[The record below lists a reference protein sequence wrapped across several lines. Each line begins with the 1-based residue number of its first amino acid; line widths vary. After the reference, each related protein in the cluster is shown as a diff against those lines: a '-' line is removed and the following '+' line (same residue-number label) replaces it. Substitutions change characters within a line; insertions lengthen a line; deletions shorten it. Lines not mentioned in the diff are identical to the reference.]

1 MSSWGRGVWF
11 WMFCFFV
18 ASFSGRA
25 VTLFDLDATWR
36 WRKGTSEASLPDPA
50 AWRQVSFDDTSWSQ
64 GPAPVFYGEPLAG
77 TEVPDMRGSYTSV
90 YLRKTFVIPNPAEI
104 ASLKLRALSDD
115 GFVAWING
123 QVVTRFNVPDGEIAF
138 SGTALTTF
146 SEPLPVETYDIPG
159 FRNVLV
165 PGTNVIAVLGLNASL
180 GNSSDFVFEAALDAT
195 IDDQPPAVLSVTP
208 APGAR
213 VRELTLVQV
222 TFNEPVAGVDAA
234 DLRVN
239 GVGATRVT
247 GYGGDVYVFEF
258 ASAPRGAATLSWAAS
273 AGIHDLSLR
282 QNSFAGGS
290 WSVVVDPDLLPPGVG
305 LSEFMAQ
312 NRRTLNDEDG
322 DASDWIEVQNTSDAV
337 ASLAGWALTDDPA
350 NLAKWHFPPVSIPA
364 RGFLLVFAS
373 GKDRTNATAR
383 LHTNFRLSSGGG
395 TLALVRPGGVVASD
409 FGASYPPQVEDVSYG
424 RLATDPKATGYFTK
438 PTPGAVNAEG
448 GPGFAPEVEFSR
460 IGGTF
465 TDRFELRLS
474 TVNPTA
480 TIRYTLDGSVP
491 TETSAA
497 FNPSAP
503 IVIATPTRVRARAFV
518 AGLLPGPMRG
528 EYYVQ
533 LNPSAVAVKSTLPLV
548 ILHSF
553 GGGTVPADGEYLSFL
568 SIYEPRAGAASLTNA
583 PDLRTRAKINIR
595 GSSTLYQSKHNYSVE
610 FRDER
615 EAARD
620 LSPLGL
626 PADSDWILYAP
637 DNFEPILIHNPLAFQ
652 LSRDIG
658 QYAPRTRFVEVYLQL
673 TTGVVTSSSYVGI
686 YVLMEK
692 IKRSPD
698 RVDIAKLEPE
708 HTTEPMVSGGY
719 LLKVDRLDPGDG
731 GLYAGGQA
739 MGFVDPKEQDF
750 QLPQRAP
757 QRSYIQTYLD
767 RFSTALYA
775 SNWTDPVRG
784 WRAFVDEPS
793 WIDHHLLNVLTFNVD
808 ALRLSAYFRKPR
820 GGKLEFGPVWDFD
833 RALDSTDGRDSTPR
847 VWRSQV
853 SDMGTDFFNYPW
865 WGRMFQDP
873 DFWQAYI
880 DRYQALRQTQF
891 STNHLFGLIDQ
902 LTDEVRPAQPREAAR
917 WSGFTTPRT
926 SYQNEINILKL
937 WLTRRLDFMD
947 TNFVAPPVL
956 SRPGGPFTVGTPL
969 EITSPALTRPTAK
982 LYVTTDGSD
991 PRAPGGGVSAT
1002 ARPYTG
1008 PIPLTSAVTIR
1019 ARSYDPAHRNL
1030 TGPNNPPISS
1040 SWSGQVTA
1048 RFSTLPAPE
1057 PGTLALTEIHY
1068 RPLAPSAAEL
1078 AASPLLTR
1086 SDFEF
1091 LELKNVGTNTVEL
1104 AGLAFT
1110 RGVTFAFTNSLIPA
1124 LEPGARLLLVKN
1136 RAAVVLRYGKL
1147 PNVGGEYLGSLG
1159 SNGESLRL
1167 EDASGSVLLDVTYND
1182 AWHPS
1187 TDGLGFSLVP
1197 ADDRGVQGAPADA
1210 RSWRPSAAIGGSPTL
1225 TDPAQPLWPTVVV
1238 NEALTHTDLPQLD
1251 GVELANLSA
1260 GPADVGGWWLTDDR
1274 ALPFKYRLP
1283 AGTVIPPAG
1292 FLWIDERSFNSDT
1305 NAPTSFRFDSLGDG
1319 VWLFAADASGQL
1331 VGPAHGFHFEAAAN
1345 GVSFGREITCDG
1357 REEFFPQ
1364 LANTPGAGNS
1374 GPRIS
1379 PVQISEIHY
1388 HPSDVMLGP
1397 TAIDDTALEF
1407 IELANVSDSAVALF
1421 DAAHTT
1427 NTWRLQDAVGFQ
1439 FPSNTAIPARRVV
1452 LVVNFDP
1459 ARNPQA
1465 LARFLSTFNVAAD
1478 VPIFGPFSGSLPNSG
1493 ARVELARP
1501 DVPQAVTDPQPGFV
1515 PHLVVDRVAYVDVA
1529 PWPVLADGSG
1539 RSLQRV
1545 SFAGLGSDACSW
1557 IAAAPTP
1564 GTLPSTTT
1572 DTDGDGIPD
1581 VWEAAHGLDPSNAAD
1596 AGADFDH
1603 DGMTNRQ
1610 EFLAGTDPNDPADVL
1625 GWRDVRITAA
1635 GLELSF
1641 VAKAGHA
1648 YTVES
1653 VDTLTRPVWQPLDGV
1668 VSVATDRVA
1677 TVRDSGFSSASPPRY
1692 YRIVVP

>member
-1 MSSWGRGVWF
+1 MSSRGCGVWL
-11 WMFCFFV
+11 WVVCLIV
-18 ASFSGRA
+18 SSLSAGA
-25 VTLFDLDATWR
+25 VTLFDLGATWR
-36 WRKGTSEASLPDPA
+36 WRKGTSEASLPDSA
-50 AWRQVSFDDTSWSQ
+50 AWRQLDFDDSAWGQ
-64 GPAPVFYGEPLAG
+64 GPAPFFYGEALIG
-77 TEVPDMRGSYTSV
+77 TELTDMRGSYTSV
-90 YLRKTFVIPNPAEI
+90 YLRRAFVIANPAEI
-104 ASLKLRALSDD
+104 ASLTLRALSDD

-123 QVVTRFNVPDGEIAF
+123 QVVARFNVPEGEILFA
-138 SGTALTTF
+138 GTALTTF
-146 SEPLPVETYDIPG
+146 SEPLPLETYDIPG

-180 GNSSDFVFEAALDAT
+180 GNSSDFVFEASLDAT
-195 IDDQPPAVLSVTP
+195 IDDQPPAVVSVTP
-208 APGAR
+208 APGSR
-213 VRELTLVQV
+213 VRDLTLVQV
-222 TFNEPVAGVDAA
+222 TFSEPVAGVDAA
-234 DLRVN
+234 DLQVN
-239 GVGATRVT
+239 GVGAASVT

-258 ASAPRGAATLSWAAS
+258 PSAPRGTATLSWAAGS
-273 AGIHDLSLR
+273 GIHDLSTR
-282 QNSFAGGS
+282 QNVFAGGT
-290 WSVVVDPDLLPPGVG
+290 WNVVVDPDLLPPGVG

-312 NRRTLNDEDG
+312 NRRTLNDENG
-322 DASDWIEVQNTSDAV
+322 DASDWIEVQNTSETV

-364 RGFLLVFAS
+364 RGFLVVFAS

-395 TLALVRPGGVVASD
+395 YLALVRPGGVVASD
-409 FGASYPPQVEDVSYG
+409 FGASYPPQIEDVSYG
-424 RLATDPKATGYFTK
+424 RLATDPKAVGYFTK

-448 GPGFAPEVEFSR
+448 GPGFAPAVEFSR

-465 TDRFELRLS
+465 IDRFELRLS
-474 TVNPTA
+474 TASPSA

-497 FNPSAP
+497 FAASTP

-518 AGLLPGPMRG
+518 AGYLPGPVRG

-533 LNPSAVAVKSTLPLV
+533 LNPSSASVRSTLPLV
-548 ILHSF
+548 VLHSF

-583 PDLRTRAKINIR
+583 PDLRSRARINIR

-620 LSPLGL
+620 LSPLGM
-626 PADSDWILYAP
+626 PADSDWVLYAP
-637 DNFEPILIHNPLAFQ
+637 DNFEPILIHNPLAYQ

-673 TTGVVTSSSYVGI
+673 NNGAVTSSSYVGI

-708 HTTEPMVSGGY
+708 HTAEPMISGGY
-719 LLKVDRLDPGDG
+719 MLKVDRLDPGDG

-757 QRSYIQTYLD
+757 QRSFIQSYLD
-767 RFSTALYA
+767 RFATALYA
-775 SNWTDPVRG
+775 PNWTDPVRG
-784 WRAFVDEPS
+784 WRAFVDQPS

-847 VWRSQV
+847 VWRSQIG
-853 SDMGTDFFNYPW
+853 DMGTDFFNYPW

-880 DRYQALRQTQF
+880 DRYQALRQTHF
-891 STNHLFGLIDQ
+891 STNHLFGLIDR

-917 WSGFTTPRT
+917 WSGFTSPRT

-947 TNFVAPPVL
+947 TNFVAPPVF
-956 SRPGGPFTVGTPL
+956 SRPGGLFTVGTTL
-969 EITSPALTRPTAK
+969 EISSPALARATAK
-982 LYVTTDGSD
+982 IYVTTDGSD
-991 PRAPGGGVSAT
+991 PRAPGGAVSAT

-1019 ARSYDPAHRNL
+1019 ARSFDPAHRNL

-1040 SWSGQVTA
+1040 SWSGQVAA
-1048 RFSTLPAPE
+1048 RFSTLAAPE

-1068 RPLAPSAAEL
+1068 RPSAPSASEL
-1078 AASPLLTR
+1078 AVNPLFTR

-1091 LELKNVGTNTVEL
+1091 LELKNVGTNAVEL

-1110 RGVTFAFTNSLIPA
+1110 RGVAFAFTNSLIPV
-1124 LEPGARLLLVKN
+1124 LQPGARLLLAKN
-1136 RAAVVLRYGKL
+1136 RAALILRYGKL
-1147 PNVGGEYLGSLG
+1147 PNVAGEYLGSLG
-1159 SNGESLRL
+1159 GNGESLRL
-1167 EDASGSVLLDVTYND
+1167 EDAAGSVLLDVGYND
-1182 AWHPS
+1182 AWHPA
-1187 TDGLGFSLVP
+1187 TDGLGFSLVSVE
-1197 ADDRGVQGAPADA
+1197 DHGVAGPLADA
-1210 RSWRPSAAIGGSPTL
+1210 RSWRPSAAIGGSPSVE
-1225 TDPAQPLWPTVVV
+1225 DPAPPSVPTVVI

-1251 GVELANLSA
+1251 GMELVNPTAR
-1260 GPADVGGWWLTDDR
+1260 PADVSGWWLTDDR
-1274 ALPFKYRLP
+1274 SVPSKYRLP
-1283 AGTVIPPAG
+1283 AGSVIPPSG
-1292 FLWIDERSFNSDT
+1292 FLWIDERSFNADT
-1305 NAPTSFRFDSLGDG
+1305 NAPTSFRLDSLGDG
-1319 VWLFAADASGQL
+1319 VWLFAADAAGQL
-1331 VGPAHGFHFEAAAN
+1331 LGPAHGFRFGAAAN

-1364 LANTPGAGNS
+1364 LAVTPGAANS

-1379 PVQISEIHY
+1379 PVQITEVHY
-1388 HPSDVMLGP
+1388 HPPDVLLGP
-1397 TAIDDTALEF
+1397 AVIDDSALEF
-1407 IELANVSDSAVALF
+1407 VEIANLTDSPVALF
-1421 DAAHTT
+1421 DNLHAT

-1439 FPSNTAIPARRVV
+1439 FPTNTTIAARRVL
-1452 LVVNFDP
+1452 LVANFDP
-1459 ARNPQA
+1459 DRNPQA
-1465 LARFLSTFNVAAD
+1465 LARFLSTFNLPAD

-1501 DVPQAVTDPQPGFV
+1501 DVPQAATDPQPGFV
-1515 PHLVVDRVAYVDVA
+1515 PHLVVDRVAYSDAA

-1539 RSLQRV
+1539 MSLQRV
-1545 SFAGLGSDACSW
+1545 RFDRLGSDACSW

-1564 GTLPSTTT
+1564 GTLPSMTT
-1572 DTDGDGIPD
+1572 DTDGDGMPD
-1581 VWEAAHGLDPSNAAD
+1581 AWEAGHGLDPNNPSD
-1596 AGADFDH
+1596 AGADLDH

-1610 EFLAGTDPNDPADVL
+1610 EFLAGTDPNDPVDVL
-1625 GWRDVRITAA
+1625 AWRDARVTAA

-1641 VAKAGHA
+1641 LAKAGHA
-1648 YTVES
+1648 YAVES
-1653 VDTLTRPVWQPLDGV
+1653 ADNLVRPVWQRLDGV
-1668 VSVATDRVA
+1668 ASGSTDRVV
-1677 TVRDSGFSSASPPRY
+1677 TVRDSSFSPVSPPRY
-1692 YRIVVP
+1692 YRIVVQ